1 MQEFHWSVSVVR
13 FRVWVRFVEW
23 FHSTIHSFQTS
34 FIVCGRHCFC
44 TLGINYYYSYI
55 YTGIYCY
62 YKSVA
67 CYLLHRPLIC
77 LCMECLWIICF
88 LYWRENFP
96 DKTFEPAAA
105 LTSADI
111 LLWSVR
117 PMEVKCCCLL
127 VISASLVILSLA
139 FLYLLSIFSLIQLLI
154 TCLFQM
160 IVMRDVEKLC
170 GWIRIMIIYV
180 MSGIAGSLSS
190 AIFLP
195 YHVEVWT
202 TLGIDNNNYN

>member
-1 MQEFHWSVSVVR
+1 
-13 FRVWVRFVEW
+13 
-23 FHSTIHSFQTS
+23 
-34 FIVCGRHCFC
+34 
-44 TLGINYYYSYI
+44 
-55 YTGIYCY
+55 
-62 YKSVA
+62 
-67 CYLLHRPLIC
+67 
-77 LCMECLWIICF
+77 MECLWIICF

-96 DKTFEPAAA
+96 DKTFEPTAA

-202 TLGIDNNNYN
+202 TLGIDNIIRTWEILNQVPLMISGSRYFEYMWIDERQSVELRLWWLCCGISHMSYF